1 MALSATTSM
10 GGGAA
15 TSTARL
21 RRMDQDD
28 KISRYLGLRDSG
40 EADSREGRALADD
53 LIGSFSRMVYAVMW
67 RRYYEIP
74 AYVARV
80 IDRDDLISAGMA
92 GIWKALD
99 GYDQRRGTSFKTY
112 TYRQIA
118 WAMASEVR
126 SRDPLGDYTRRRVR
140 HCQKKKAELR
150 QRLQREPTNS
160 ETAEEAGVSFDTL
173 RQQEVWF
180 NRSISVRMP
189 DFYEEVLEEVV

>member
-1 MALSATTSM
+1 MAPSAM
-10 GGGAA
+10 VGAKGGAA
-15 TSTARL
+15 TSIALL

-28 KISRYLGLRDSG
+28 KISRYLDLRDSG
-40 EADSREGRALADD
+40 EADSREARALADEI
-53 LIGSFSRMVYAVMW
+53 IGSFSRMVYAVMW

-99 GYDQRRGTSFKTY
+99 GYDQRRGASFKTY

-118 WAMASEVR
+118 WAMAAEVR
-126 SRDPLGDYTRRRVR
+126 RRDPLGDYTRRRVR

-150 QRLQREPTNS
+150 QRLQREPTDS
-160 ETAEEAGVSFDTL
+160 ETAAEAGVSFETL

-180 NRSISVRMP
+180 NRSISVQMP
-189 DFYEEVLEEVV
+189 DFYEEVLEEAA